1 MRCTLKIL
9 LCKYVMG
16 KVIREPFIMEGI
28 KEKERVVEKICS
40 VVILNISKKIVLSR
54 ISVKFP
60 PFHPNHFSV
69 FFYAE
74 IITSRHLRTDILCY
88 IK

>member
-1 MRCTLKIL
+1 
-9 LCKYVMG
+9 
-16 KVIREPFIMEGI
+16 MERI
-28 KEKERVVEKICS
+28 KEKERVIEKIGS
-40 VVILNISKKIVLSR
+40 VVVSNNSKKIVLSR

-60 PFHPNHFSV
+60 PFHLNHFSV

-74 IITSRHLRTDILCY
+74 IIPSRRLRTDILCY

>member
-1 MRCTLKIL
+1 
-9 LCKYVMG
+9 
-16 KVIREPFIMEGI
+16 MEGI
-28 KEKERVVEKICS
+28 KEKERVVGKIGS
-40 VVILNISKKIVLSR
+40 AVVLNISEKIVLSR

-60 PFHPNHFSV
+60 PFHANHFSV

-74 IITSRHLRTDILCY
+74 RITSRHLRTDILCY